1 MPPAGSSGRRPKHFR
16 GTTSRDGKEVTNV
29 LRKLAL
35 LVAVAAL
42 GLSLAGT
49 ASAKP
54 KPPYGNAYGQGLS
67 FADGN

>member
-1 MPPAGSSGRRPKHFR
+1 
-16 GTTSRDGKEVTNV
+16 VTNV

-42 GLSLAGT
+42 GLSLAGG
-49 ASAKP
+49 ASAKN

-67 FADGN
+67 WADGR